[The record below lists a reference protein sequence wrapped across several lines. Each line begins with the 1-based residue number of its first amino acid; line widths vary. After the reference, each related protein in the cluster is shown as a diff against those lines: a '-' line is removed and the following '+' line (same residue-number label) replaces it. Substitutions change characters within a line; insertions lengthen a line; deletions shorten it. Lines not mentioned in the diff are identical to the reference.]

1 MTVKQTELE
10 KRNLARPSNQ
20 QAKLITKACF
30 QSALIQLLD
39 KKDIN
44 DISVSELT
52 RKAGVSRTAFY
63 SHYQTVDDVLSE
75 IDDVLSEIIDE
86 ELTELNN
93 SVWEAINRE
102 EDCFPLIQKI
112 KDNYDMYSLLMK
124 SNIENI
130 AFFKLR
136 DYVKRTYPS
145 LDRKTYYMLVS
156 AIGSLRNIILEWFTN
171 SCDESVEVISSI
183 CNSSTRAAR
192 EEIISH
198 LIDR

>member
-30 QSALIQLLD
+30 RSALIQLLD

-75 IDDVLSEIIDE
+75 IIDE

-102 EDCFPLIQKI
+102 EDCFPPLIQKI

-124 SNIENI
+124 SNIENT

-183 CNSSTRAAR
+183 CDSSIRAAR
-192 EEIISH
+192 EEIIPH

>member
-75 IDDVLSEIIDE
+75 IIDE
-86 ELTELNN
+86 EQ
-93 SVWEAINRE
+93 AINRE
-102 EDCFPLIQKI
+102 EDCFPPLIQKI

-124 SNIENI
+124 SNIENT

-183 CNSSTRAAR
+183 CDSSTRAAR
-192 EEIISH
+192 EEIRPH

>member
-30 QSALIQLLD
+30 HSALIQLLD

-63 SHYQTVDDVLSE
+63 SHYQTV
-75 IDDVLSEIIDE
+75 DDVLSEIIDE

-124 SNIENI
+124 SNIENT

-183 CNSSTRAAR
+183 CDSSIRAAR
-192 EEIISH
+192 EEIIPH

>member
-30 QSALIQLLD
+30 QSSLIQLLD

-44 DISVSELT
+44 DISVSEL
-52 RKAGVSRTAFY
+52 
-63 SHYQTVDDVLSE
+63 
-75 IDDVLSEIIDE
+75 IIDE

-124 SNIENI
+124 SNIENT

>member
-1 MTVKQTELE
+1 M
-10 KRNLARPSNQ
+10 
-20 QAKLITKACF
+20 
-30 QSALIQLLD
+30 
-39 KKDIN
+39 
-44 DISVSELT
+44 T

-63 SHYQTVDDVLSE
+63 SHYQTV
-75 IDDVLSEIIDE
+75 DDVLSEIIDE

-102 EDCFPLIQKI
+102 EDCFPPLIQKI

-124 SNIENI
+124 SNIENT

-183 CNSSTRAAR
+183 CDSSTRAAR
-192 EEIISH
+192 EEIRPH